1 MKLPF
6 IASVIVFVELGG
18 MILIHRDKVGKTNCD
33 RSDFFLY
40 HLFKVIFKLF
50 HMTNRRQF
58 NIYLACIEAG

>member
-6 IASVIVFVELGG
+6 ISSVIVFVELGG

-40 HLFKVIFKLF
+40 HLFKVNPAK
-50 HMTNRRQF
+50 NDW
-58 NIYLACIEAG
+58 GS

>member
-1 MKLPF
+1 VGGMKLPF

-40 HLFKVIFKLF
+40 HLFKVNPAK
-50 HMTNRRQF
+50 N
-58 NIYLACIEAG
+58 GWGS